1 MRVRRSIELT
11 TCLTIMAEP
20 GYRIYGEMDCRC
32 VSVNASLKDFTPA
45 RSLLTVNQLQRSLA
59 MRAEAG
65 VGFIVILGFD
75 LREGL
80 VVGHDA
86 QQLATEFKVL
96 SAFAPVV
103 ATVPT

>member
-1 MRVRRSIELT
+1 MERWTVDI
-11 TCLTIMAEP
+11 
-20 GYRIYGEMDCRC
+20 
-32 VSVNASLKDFTPA
+32 VSVNAPFKDFTPA
-45 RSLLTVNQLQRSLA
+45 RSLLSVNQFQQPVA
-59 MRAEAG
+59 MRTAAG

-80 VVGHDA
+80 VVGLDA

-96 SAFAPVV
+96 SALAPVV